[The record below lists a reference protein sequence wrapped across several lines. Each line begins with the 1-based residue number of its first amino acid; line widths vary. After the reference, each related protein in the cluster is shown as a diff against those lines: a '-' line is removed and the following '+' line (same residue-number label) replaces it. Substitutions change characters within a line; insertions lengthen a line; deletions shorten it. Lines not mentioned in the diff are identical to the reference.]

1 MSDQQ
6 TVVRALLE
14 ALDDKRM
21 LVLATVVGADPGAAV
36 PVGTKLVVDEDE
48 RVTGTLGDAAL
59 DARVVHD
66 ALAAMRERKSQV
78 VTYAPGDGLAHLG
91 GEIRVFLEVVEP
103 QPELVIVGA
112 GHIAV
117 PLARLGKMLGF
128 EVTVLD
134 DREKFAN
141 RERFPE
147 ADRVIAADFGPTL
160 ARLKITR
167 GTYIVIVTRGHQY
180 DEEALL
186 QVIDSPAAY
195 IGMIGSR
202 RRVRAVADNLAS
214 VGVDRAKF
222 ERVRAPIGL
231 EIGAQTPEEIAVSII
246 AEIIAVRRGGRGL
259 PMSEV
264 ARNRALRVAR

>member
-1 MSDQQ
+1 MNNESIN
-6 TVVRALLE
+6 RALLE
-14 ALDDKRM
+14 AIDDKRM
-21 LVLATVVGADPGAAV
+21 LVLATVVRAPAAGPVQVGA
-36 PVGTKLVVDEDE
+36 KLLVDEDGQ
-48 RVTGTLGDAAL
+48 VTGSLGDAAL
-59 DARVVHD
+59 DAEVARD
-66 ALAAMRERKSQV
+66 AVAAMNDRKSHV
-78 VTYAPGDGLAHLG
+78 ASYGASNGATPT
-91 GEIRVFLEVVEP
+91 GEQTGVFLEVVEP
-103 QPELVIVGA
+103 QPSLVVVGA

-117 PLARLGKMLGF
+117 PLARIGKLLGF
-128 EVTVLD
+128 EVVVLD

-147 ADRVIAADFGPTL
+147 ADRVIADDFGPSL
-160 ARLKITR
+160 AALKITR
-167 GTYIVIVTRGHQY
+167 ATYIVIITRGHQY

-186 QVIDSPAAY
+186 EVADSPAAY

-202 RRVRAVADNLAS
+202 RRVQAVADNLAN
-214 VGVDRAKF
+214 VGIDRAKL

-259 PMSEV
+259 PMSEI